1 MILTSCRVR
10 KCQYVLQD
18 MNDYQTDLKKG
29 FEVKIVQVHGR
40 RKRCSDRYVQL
51 PEIQRLPG
59 VWLGWESA
67 SPHHCPG
74 DHKALTPAA
83 AVYYTDQLASQ
94 DISPNSKKQRQRKR
108 SSWMRR
114 RPPHWPPPPQS
125 VYSTN
130 IAHCLNRNSKTVS
143 TRRST
148 EPHGLKK
155 ACEQCQRQYIVVKHR

>member
-18 MNDYQTDLKKG
+18 MNDYQTDFKKG

-114 RPPHWPPPPQS
+114 RPPHWPPPPSPCIVQTLHTA
-125 VYSTN
+125 STG
-130 IAHCLNRNSKTVS
+130 
-143 TRRST
+143 TRRLSRP
-148 EPHGLKK
+148 EEVWGPSRLK
-155 ACEQCQRQYIVVKHR
+155 